1 MAVYAKLL
9 QFKNIVMYK
18 YNVLHIKAGFSVI
31 FGDSALTH
39 RNSEFYENFGF

>member
-9 QFKNIVMYK
+9 QFKNIV